1 MDRARSALGDSA
13 FSAAFADGR
22 AQPEAKVVG
31 DVIGRLVG
39 IAANPEP
46 LVMPPS
52 YPAGLS
58 EREVDVLRLVAAGMT
73 NAQVADRLFLSRRT
87 VEAHLRRIYD
97 RLDISSRTQ
106 ATRFAVEHHL
116 L

>member
-1 MDRARSALGDSA
+1 
-13 FSAAFADGR
+13 
-22 AQPEAKVVG
+22 
-31 DVIGRLVG
+31 
-39 IAANPEP
+39 
-46 LVMPPS
+46 
-52 YPAGLS
+52 
-58 EREVDVLRLVAAGMT
+58 MT